1 MDRLGSPSLE
11 ANGLSGQTPVD
22 VNGHGAD
29 ETTVEGLQQ
38 ELQRTREEKEALA
51 GQYRNLLAKL
61 QTMRTTLGNKLQ
73 KDAVRGAPR
82 AERGERADGPDRK
95 SSTGASSRSSS
106 SRRRVRSSRRRS
118 RRSRRRS

>member
-73 KDAVRGAPR
+73 KDAVRGAP
-82 AERGERADGPDRK
+82 
-95 SSTGASSRSSS
+95 
-106 SRRRVRSSRRRS
+106 VRSEASALTGQTGRARPARAADPAALGAE
-118 RRSRRRS
+118 